1 MDTLRQSKVSRLLQ
15 KEMGLI
21 LQTEG
26 SKYVAGV
33 MLTVTTVRISPD
45 LGLAK
50 IYVSAFP
57 SKEQEEAINTLNRVV
72 KSIRYTLGKR
82 VRQQLRIIPNLQFFI
97 DDSLDYAER
106 IDELLKK

>member
-1 MDTLRQSKVSRLLQ
+1 METLRQSKVSRLLQ
-15 KEMGLI
+15 KELGII

-57 SKEQEEAINTLNRVV
+57 SKEKEETINTLNRVV

-82 VRQQLRIIPNLQFFI
+82 VRQQLRIIPNLQFII

-106 IDELLKK
+106 IDELLK

>member
-15 KEMGLI
+15 KELGII

-33 MLTVTTVRISPD
+33 MLTVTTVRVSPD

-50 IYVSAFP
+50 VYVSPFP
-57 SKEQEEAINTLNRVV
+57 SKEQEETIDTLNRVV
-72 KSIRYTLGKR
+72 KSIRYILGKR
-82 VRQQLRIIPNLQFFI
+82 VRQQLRIIPNLHFYL
-97 DDSLDYAER
+97 DDSLDYADR